1 MSELISKNKDVWI
14 DIMMIEELG
23 LVESDENPIKNAIVT
38 FLSFVFFGVI
48 PVLPFVVAAI
58 TNKSDG
64 VFLASIILTAVS
76 LVVLGGVKVIFT
88 G

>member
-38 FLSFVFFGVI
+38 FLSFIFFGVI

>member
-38 FLSFVFFGVI
+38 FFSFVFFGVI